1 MDSLPGGAALA
12 RGLLVLARAGRSGVL
27 TVQSREVTARVG
39 VNKGRVV
46 AMKVEPEDGD
56 SLGDALRRMG
66 DWDEEA
72 AASHGQPA
80 PGEAVSGWAVR
91 VGATSDAAL
100 SLALRKQLQRRIAR
114 LFAVDPPELRLRP
127 GSLDVGVPQLVE
139 PPTTAEL
146 IVGALR
152 DRVASQPL
160 LSARR
165 RLGDGILVLTPLG
178 KELLADAVL
187 WPDEQAMLPLLESGA
202 SVDVLVAAS
211 QGSARAQRTLYALR
225 MIDACGSPEPRE
237 GYAMLLRKTRQL
249 KRAARAAE
257 LLELAPGAQQGDARK
272 ALRKLARAVHPDR
285 FGTNAPAAIR
295 SASQQVMSALNR
307 ASHDLS

>member
-1 MDSLPGGAALA
+1 MP
-12 RGLLVLARAGRSGVL
+12 
-27 TVQSREVTARVG
+27 
-39 VNKGRVV
+39 
-46 AMKVEPEDGD
+46 
-56 SLGDALRRMG
+56 
-66 DWDEEA
+66 
-72 AASHGQPA
+72 
-80 PGEAVSGWAVR
+80 
-91 VGATSDAAL
+91 
-100 SLALRKQLQRRIAR
+100 
-114 LFAVDPPELRLRP
+114 
-127 GSLDVGVPQLVE
+127 
-139 PPTTAEL
+139 
-146 IVGALR
+146 
-152 DRVASQPL
+152 
-160 LSARR
+160 
-165 RLGDGILVLTPLG
+165 
-178 KELLADAVL
+178 
-187 WPDEQAMLPLLESGA
+187 QAMLPLLESGA

>member
-80 PGEAVSGWAVR
+80 PGEAVGGWAVR

-211 QGSARAQRTLYALR
+211 QGSARAQRVERAALR
-225 MIDACGSPEPRE
+225 SH
-237 GYAMLLRKTRQL
+237 
-249 KRAARAAE
+249 ARATRCCCAR
-257 LLELAPGAQQGDARK
+257 PGSSNAR
-272 ALRKLARAVHPDR
+272 LARRSCWSSPRGRSRATRAKP
-285 FGTNAPAAIR
+285 
-295 SASQQVMSALNR
+295 SASSRAPYTRTGSAPTR
-307 ASHDLS
+307 RRPSAPRRSR